1 MLQIDKD
8 GMVHNALVRWRRFPT
23 LERGP
28 MPVVNGIVVHQTGGA
43 TAQSTFNSYQ
53 QSVHGA
59 HFLID
64 KDGTVYQTASL
75 HSRTNHVGLLRSRCL
90 ARHNCK
96 PADLKALQKTG
107 PRGGNRLEQRKAFPD
122 RFPANRDS
130 IGIELVGE
138 YNPNPE
144 FGKVRGADE
153 YVYVSVT
160 DAQNASLR
168 WLLGQLRS
176 TLDVAAGEVYRHP
189 AVSFKTSSEAAT
201 ASW

>member
-1 MLQIDKD
+1 MLQVDKD
-8 GMVHNALVRWRRFPT
+8 GMVHNVLVRRRRFVS

-53 QSVHGA
+53 QSAYGA
-59 HFLID
+59 HFLIG
-64 KDGTVYQTASL
+64 KDGTIHQTASL
-75 HSRTNHVGLLRSRCL
+75 YRRTNHVGLLRSRCL
-90 ARHNCK
+90 ARHTCK
-96 PADLKALQKTG
+96 PADLTALKKAG
-107 PRGGNRLEQRKAFPD
+107 PRGENRREQRKAFPD

-168 WLLGQLRS
+168 WLVAQLRN
-176 TLDVAAGEVYRHP
+176 TLEVAAGEVYRHP
-189 AVSFKTSSEAAT
+189 AVSFKTSTEAAT

>member
-1 MLQIDKD
+1 MFRIDKD
-8 GMVHNALVRWRRFPT
+8 GMVHSALVRLHRFKK
-23 LERGP
+23 LERGT
-28 MPVVNGIVVHQTGGA
+28 MPVVNGIIVHQTGGA
-43 TAQSTFNSYQ
+43 TAQSTFNSYR
-53 QSVHGA
+53 QSIHGA

-64 KDGTVYQTASL
+64 KDGVVYQTASL

-90 ARHNCK
+90 ARHSCK
-96 PADLKALQKTG
+96 PADLKALQKAG
-107 PRGGNRLEQRKAFPD
+107 PRGENRREQTKSFPD

-138 YNPNPE
+138 YNPNPD
-144 FGKVRGADE
+144 FGKVPGADE

-160 DAQNASLR
+160 EAQNASLR
-168 WLLGQLRS
+168 WLVGQLRR
-176 TLDVAAGEVYRHP
+176 TLDVAAEEVHRHP

>member
-1 MLQIDKD
+1 MLRIDKD
-8 GMVHNALVRWRRFPT
+8 GMVHSAAIRVRRFSA
-23 LERGP
+23 LERAP
-28 MPVVNGIVVHQTGGA
+28 MPLVNGVIVHQTGGA

-53 QSVHGA
+53 QSIYGA

-64 KDGTVYQTASL
+64 KDGTIYQTASL
-75 HSRTNHVGLLRSRCL
+75 YRRTNHVGLLRSRCL
-90 ARHNCK
+90 VRHSCK
-96 PADLKALQKTG
+96 PADLKVLPKAG
-107 PRGGNRLEQRKAFPD
+107 PRGENRREQRKDFPE

-153 YVYVSVT
+153 YVYVAVT
-160 DAQNASLR
+160 EAQNISLR
-168 WLLGQLRS
+168 WLVAQLRS
-176 TLDVAAGEVYRHP
+176 TLEVAAAEVYRHP